1 LIRVQNRPTITLEG
15 GVIVAWY
22 EPDSAAN
29 IIAQPVYDPKYRV
42 KEAVISYLRASII
55 RGDIKPGEIL
65 HESEMQEKFGVSRP
79 PIREALVQLTQ
90 EGLIRTFPKKGS
102 VVTEI
107 NKEHLK
113 QSLFVR
119 SNLEASNIEL
129 LLQNID
135 AAGLLQLEESNEE
148 QFRLLQNENFPA
160 LYDSM
165 DRFHF
170 ILFSLNNLSRVWE
183 LVRREKISL
192 DRLHALNM
200 TLDALKIPKL
210 GHFERMNLM
219 YNQHVQI
226 VEGLRAKDSIKC
238 LSIIRSHANIDF
250 ESADNPDKVDTS
262 DTFERS

>member
-1 LIRVQNRPTITLEG
+1 M
-15 GVIVAWY
+15 AWY
-22 EPDSAAN
+22 EPDFAAN
-29 IIAQPVYDPKYRV
+29 IIAQPVYDPKYKV

-65 HESEMQEKFGVSRP
+65 HESDMQEKFGVSRP

-107 NKEHLK
+107 NKQHLK

-119 SNLEASNIEL
+119 SNLEASNMEL
-129 LLQNID
+129 LLQNIE
-135 AAGLLQLEESNEE
+135 ATGLLELEESNKE
-148 QFRLLQNENFPA
+148 QYELLQNENFPA

-165 DRFHF
+165 DKFHY

-183 LVRREKISL
+183 LIRREKISL

-200 TLDALKIPKL
+200 TLDSLTIPKL

-226 VEGLRAKDSIKC
+226 VEGLREKDSIKC

-250 ESADNPDKVDTS
+250 ESADNPSKVDVIDTS
-262 DTFERS
+262 QRSSERVR